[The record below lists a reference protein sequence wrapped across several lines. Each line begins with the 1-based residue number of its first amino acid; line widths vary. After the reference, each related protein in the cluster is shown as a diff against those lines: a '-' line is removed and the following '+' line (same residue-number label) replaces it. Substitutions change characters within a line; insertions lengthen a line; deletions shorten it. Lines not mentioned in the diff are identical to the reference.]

1 MRRLSWARPTMA
13 WGLAGFVLLLA
24 AALIPLSLRG
34 YVAAALADMAVL
46 IQMGVYA
53 ITSHRTQVDA
63 AGQLSL
69 ASHVR
74 GYQVVS
80 ALVALIFLALWLL
93 AVGYQVVCW
102 RRSAGETRQQLN
114 WLMAGGAAALA
125 SFVVA
130 AGLDAGHGVWQ
141 VLSDVVLIGVAILP
155 AGMGVAILKYKL
167 YENSPVAVAASTLAA
182 ALFTP
187 LRRRVQ
193 RVVDRRFNRVRYDAD
208 RMVETFAARLKDAT
222 DLDVVRAD
230 LAGTVNQALEPAHVS
245 LWTRPDSQPCQ
256 LR

>member
-1 MRRLSWARPTMA
+1 
-13 WGLAGFVLLLA
+13 
-24 AALIPLSLRG
+24 
-34 YVAAALADMAVL
+34 
-46 IQMGVYA
+46 
-53 ITSHRTQVDA
+53 
-63 AGQLSL
+63 
-69 ASHVR
+69 
-74 GYQVVS
+74 VVS

-208 RMVETFAARLKDAT
+208 RMVETFAARQGRDGLGRGPRRSSRDGEPGPGARPRIPVDEAGLT
-222 DLDVVRAD
+222 AASTP
-230 LAGTVNQALEPAHVS
+230 LAPA
-245 LWTRPDSQPCQ
+245 
-256 LR
+256 